1 MTESLTRQVMTS
13 SSGWWLAVQTS
24 SGLVKGTCGGVLQ
37 VFEKALRLLGPTL
50 LTATTWKVKF
60 AHGDRKTGVCC
71 VLPEA

>member
-1 MTESLTRQVMTS
+1 M
-13 SSGWWLAVQTS
+13 QTS

-60 AHGDRKTGVCC
+60 AHGDRNTGVCC
-71 VLPEA
+71 VLPAA